1 MKSDA
6 YNAKHISPATTLLCI
21 TALLV
26 FTLMELP
33 VRLWLQPDPWLLD
46 ARHWYFEQPL
56 RLAIE
61 LALVALL
68 LIATRVIFPTI
79 LILQRSQIKLLAGCI
94 LASALLFGLLEAE
107 QLVNSF
113 SAGLWLWLAWFI
125 SGFCIGIGQELLYR
139 GLLFSSL
146 TRFMSVTL
154 AGAVT
159 TLAFVIAPLHSVRLW
174 QYLQQE
180 HFTVVALLIG
190 IYIAASVFFQWL
202 RNHTGS
208 VTVPALVHGVGNAIT
223 WAAVFA

>member
-6 YNAKHISPATTLLCI
+6 YNAKQTPPPASLLCI
-21 TALLV
+21 AALLA

-61 LALVALL
+61 LALVTLML
-68 LIATRVIFPTI
+68 VATRLIFPTI
-79 LILQRSQIKLLAGCI
+79 LTLQRSQIKLLAGCM
-94 LASALLFGLLEAE
+94 LVSAILFGLLEAE
-107 QLVNSF
+107 QLVNSV

-125 SGFCIGIGQELLYR
+125 TGFCIGIGQELLYR

-146 TRFMSVTL
+146 TRFMSVTV

-174 QYLQQE
+174 HYLQQE
-180 HFTVVALLIG
+180 HFMVVALLIG

>member
-6 YNAKHISPATTLLCI
+6 YNLKPTAKPAGLLCI
-21 TALLV
+21 AALV
-26 FTLMELP
+26 IFVLMELP
-33 VRLWLQPDPWLLD
+33 VRLWLQPDPWLLN
-46 ARHWYFEQPL
+46 AQHWYFDQPL
-56 RLAIE
+56 RLAVE
-61 LALVALL
+61 LTLVVLL
-68 LIATRVIFPTI
+68 LAVVRWVYPN
-79 LILQRSQIKLLAGCI
+79 LLCLQRSQAALLLGCM
-94 LASALLFGLLEAE
+94 LASAILFGLLEAK
-107 QLVNSF
+107 QLLNSF

-125 SGFCIGIGQELLYR
+125 TGFCIGIGQELLYR

-146 TRFMSVTL
+146 TRFMSVTV
-154 AGAVT
+154 AGTVT

-174 QYLQQE
+174 HYLQQE
-180 HFTVVALLIG
+180 HFMVVALLIG